1 MENREKKP
9 EAGPAGGEGLYPFPN
24 AEILFLYDAK
34 DTNPN
39 GDPDAENRPR
49 MDHAGRRL
57 LVSDV
62 RLKRYVRD
70 YLLLQGHD
78 VWVRLG
84 GDGAHLSADQRRVEL
99 EEIYHQ
105 QKGTKV
111 KADKGGLDPEF
122 ARWLLSR
129 LPDVRLFGAV
139 FPIKGSG
146 KKGSGGS
153 DSRTGPVQFD
163 WGYSLHP
170 VEVHGHGISSIF
182 TGREEKGEYGTL
194 GRDYRVPYALI
205 AFWGRISRES
215 ARTLYGEAFGSD
227 EEAAQKGRE
236 DLDLLEKGLLE
247 GLLEGST
254 TRSKVGQTPRLYLRI
269 EWKDGFKPLGDPRDG
284 LLLRPREGLRE
295 EEIRKVSD
303 YTLDARGLC
312 QALERYKGA
321 IARIRGWRHPDLV
334 VEGWECLR
342 NPTGGWVFEEVAF

>member
-1 MENREKKP
+1 MEDTNKT
-9 EAGPAGGEGLYPFPN
+9 YPLPN
-24 AEILFLYDAK
+24 GEILFVYDAEN
-34 DTNPN
+34 TNPN

-49 MDHAGRRL
+49 MDHVPGRL

-70 YLLLQGHD
+70 YLLLQGYD

-84 GDGAHLSADQRRVEL
+84 ADDSHLSADERRKEL
-99 EEIYHQ
+99 EEAYKNETGQ
-105 QKGTKV
+105 EA
-111 KADKGGLDPEF
+111 KADKGGLNPEF

-129 LPDVRLFGAV
+129 LPDVRLFGAI

-153 DSRTGPVQFD
+153 DSRVGPVQFG

-170 VEVHGHGISSIF
+170 VEVHGHAISSIF

-205 AFWGRISRES
+205 AFWGRISRER
-215 ARTLYGEAFGSD
+215 ARTIYREAFGSD
-227 EEAAQKGRE
+227 EEALRKGQE
-236 DLDLLEKGLLE
+236 DLDLLEK

-269 EWKDGFKPLGDPRDG
+269 EWGDGFKPLGSPRSK
-284 LLLRPREGLRE
+284 LLLRPKEGLGE
-295 EEIRKVSD
+295 NGIRAVSD
-303 YTLDARGLC
+303 YTLDMRGLC
-312 QALERYKGA
+312 QTLERYKEA
-321 IARIRGWRHPDLV
+321 IARIRGWKHPELV
-334 VEGWECLR
+334 VEGWERLKDS
-342 NPTGGWVFEEVAF
+342 TGGWVFEEVDF